1 MDGICLTFQ
10 ASISEM
16 VKPIGILGGT
26 FDPVHNGHLRLA
38 LEVYQSCALAEVRMV
53 PLHIPPHR
61 QSPCSSPEQRLQ
73 MLKLATQNVNG
84 LVIDE
89 RELQRADVSF
99 TVDTLLSL
107 RKEYGSQPL
116 SLIMGMDAF
125 QSLNTWHRWKSL
137 LDYTHII
144 VARRPGVNMQL
155 ENAEVADLYSKKVTT
170 ELSVMYEQEAGS
182 IFEIDVAELNISST
196 RVRELLN
203 TRQDVHY
210 LLPENVISYIEL
222 EGLYH
227 KHK

>member
-1 MDGICLTFQ
+1 
-10 ASISEM
+10 M